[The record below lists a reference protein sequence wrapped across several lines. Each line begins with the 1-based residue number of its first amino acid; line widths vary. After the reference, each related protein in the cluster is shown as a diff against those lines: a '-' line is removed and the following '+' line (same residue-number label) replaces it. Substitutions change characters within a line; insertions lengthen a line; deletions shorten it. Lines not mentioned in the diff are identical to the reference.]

1 MPSPDE
7 FDELA
12 DQIHQRCEQMVEI
25 FDRHEL
31 TYEDDTALALIA
43 LGFIVLRLHRYR
55 RAERLRLARACDRLA
70 RVYVDAY
77 LEQMLPNTG

>member
-25 FDRHEL
+25 FDRQEL

-43 LGFIVLRLHRYR
+43 LGFIALRLHRYR
-55 RAERLRLARACDRLA
+55 RVERLRLARACDRLA